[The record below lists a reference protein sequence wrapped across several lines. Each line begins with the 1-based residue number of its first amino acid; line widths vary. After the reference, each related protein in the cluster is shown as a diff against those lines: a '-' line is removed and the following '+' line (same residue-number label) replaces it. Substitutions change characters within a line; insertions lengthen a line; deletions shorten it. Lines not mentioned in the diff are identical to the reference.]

1 MIIDRHNTAG
11 QMIPKAI
18 QQDACLQAQADLGSR
33 ATMVQQGIVRPSE
46 ETQIRMIPTWI
57 LPSNLNAQQRQ
68 KSSKPDAIKVTLT
81 QQIRLKQNQQTC
93 INYVCQ

>member
-1 MIIDRHNTAG
+1 
-11 QMIPKAI
+11 
-18 QQDACLQAQADLGSR
+18 
-33 ATMVQQGIVRPSE
+33 MVQQGIVRPSE
-46 ETQIRMIPTWI
+46 ETQIRMIPTWN

-68 KSSKPDAIKVTLT
+68 KSSKPDAIIVTLT

>member
-33 ATMVQQGIVRPSE
+33 ATMVQQGIVRP
-46 ETQIRMIPTWI
+46 
-57 LPSNLNAQQRQ
+57 
-68 KSSKPDAIKVTLT
+68 
-81 QQIRLKQNQQTC
+81 
-93 INYVCQ
+93 